1 MNVVNRQK
9 STNIVDNCAY
19 HRGEKAFS
27 SLYRRKSERKI
38 SRLCERHE
46 KKFTKT
52 LTISY
57 EIRIINQ
64 TVRKMSIFLDKL
76 REFFKLY

>member
-1 MNVVNRQK
+1 M
-9 STNIVDNCAY
+9 
-19 HRGEKAFS
+19 EKAFS
-27 SLYRRKSERKI
+27 SLYRRKSKREI
-38 SRLCERHE
+38 SRLCQRHE
-46 KKFTKT
+46 KKVTKT

-64 TVRKMSIFLDKL
+64 TVRKLSIFLEKL